1 MITIDDKTYTED
13 DLNNEQKIKVQRMQ
27 QLQGELEQLLMR
39 AEEVKCLL
47 DVYGSSLKDTLTDD
61 EKEEVIEE

>member
-1 MITIDDKTYTED
+1 
-13 DLNNEQKIKVQRMQ
+13 MQ